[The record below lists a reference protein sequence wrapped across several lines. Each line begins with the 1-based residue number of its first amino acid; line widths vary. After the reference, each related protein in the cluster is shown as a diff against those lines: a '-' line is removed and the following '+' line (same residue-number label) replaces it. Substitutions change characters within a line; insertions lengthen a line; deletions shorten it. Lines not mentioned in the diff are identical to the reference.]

1 MPEQQVVSSSP
12 ITSTWQSQQKWSKA
26 ANRFKKS
33 YQGWKLVALVLSCVG
48 AVLAVASDQ
57 MATHWG
63 QLAQYMHGWVAGMGA
78 LSLVLVPVVTRL
90 GTSHSALERWLR
102 ARSVSEQLKTE
113 IYQYLT
119 RTGPYSESE
128 PDLALIERRDSLLE
142 KMADLE
148 PEIAGLVA
156 GRPLP
161 AVKDIAT
168 YITHRVNGQIEK
180 YYEPRAAYHHRWAVI
195 YRWIEGILAVVG
207 AVVAATS
214 SIKDNPIAATW
225 VAVLTTVGTAVAAH
239 LMAQRHEQLVPDY
252 LATARRLRSLKERFL
267 VANPNVEK
275 AQASAI
281 NTFVTAAE
289 AAISVQSEGWM
300 AEWLKTP
307 TPEAPTI
314 PERKLMSKL

>member
-1 MPEQQVVSSSP
+1 MPEQQVVLETP
-12 ITSTWQSQQKWSKA
+12 IASTWRSQEKWSKA
-26 ANRFKKS
+26 ADGFNQS
-33 YQGWKLVALVLSCVG
+33 YQRWKLVALVLSCAG

-63 QLAQYMHGWVAGMGA
+63 QWATHAHGRVAWVGA
-78 LSLVLVPVVTRL
+78 LALVLVPVVTQL
-90 GTSHSALERWLR
+90 GTSRSALERWLR

-119 RTGPYSESE
+119 RTGPYVES
-128 PDLALIERRDSLLE
+128 PADLVLIKRRDSLLE
-142 KMADLE
+142 KVADLE

-156 GRPLP
+156 ERSLP
-161 AVKDIAT
+161 PVKDVST
-168 YITHRVNGQIEK
+168 YITHRVNDQIDN
-180 YYEPRAAYHHRWAVI
+180 YYEPRAAHHHRWAVI

-214 SIKDNPIAATW
+214 PIKDNPIAATW

-239 LMAQRHEQLVPDY
+239 LMAGRHEQLVPDY
-252 LATARRLRSLKERFL
+252 LATARRLRSLKEMFL
-267 VANPNVEK
+267 VANPNPE
-275 AQASAI
+275 AAPASAI

-307 TPEAPTI
+307 KPDAKNPQTDTTPAV
-314 PERKLMSKL
+314 